1 MPRILVTRILVT
13 RILVIGATGKIGRE
27 VIDQLSATQAD
38 VRALVRNAA
47 SVTAPGVEA
56 VPGDLT
62 IPETLDRALD
72 GIDTVFLVWTAP
84 PLTVAP
90 VLDRIATR
98 TRRIV
103 FLSAPWKTPHP
114 FFQKPQPNPGVN
126 LLAEIERR
134 IESSGLEWTFLRPA
148 MFASNAFHWW
158 GPQIR
163 GGDIVRWPYLS
174 AATAPVD
181 ARDIA
186 AVAIRALC
194 YDGHAGAEYVL
205 TGPQSL
211 TQREQI
217 SIIGSVI
224 GFAARGRY
232 VARRDTG
239 RVASDVA
246 RTADGDAARR
256 LVRRCRRGRVRHI
269 HCCGRDGDPG
279 AHVPAVGYGSRLAVS
294 LLRTG
299 RRKDT
304 ALPLT
309 KMSPRRLHHFAPD
322 PAWLAA
328 MSCFGRPGR
337 RKARVLTKYQIRYN
351 LIVSWTP
358 R

>member
-1 MPRILVTRILVT
+1 VP

-224 GFAARGRY
+224 GRSLRVEDMSPDETRAEWRATWPVPVMEMLLAAWSGAAGEAAFLTST
-232 VARRDTG
+232 VADVTG
-239 RVASDVA
+239 TPA
-246 RTADGDAARR
+246 RTFQQWAMD
-256 LVRRCRRGRVRHI
+256 H
-269 HCCGRDGDPG
+269 
-279 AHVPAVGYGSRLAVS
+279 
-294 LLRTG
+294 
-299 RRKDT
+299 
-304 ALPLT
+304 
-309 KMSPRRLHHFAPD
+309 
-322 PAWLAA
+322 AWQFR
-328 MSCFGRPGR
+328 S
-337 RKARVLTKYQIRYN
+337 
-351 LIVSWTP
+351 
-358 R
+358 